1 MCFTLSYYPKG
12 SDLTCILLNQTDNVK
27 VLQNAWL
34 KEISIYI
41 LYIISYFLVPSHLL
55 TSSQVLLENTMQLIW
70 WLWPSHHFSAFI
82 AHLGIEWARRHDS
95 LQLDCKFERLA
106 PPILLAALP
115 VDALKAIRAQ
125 LPRLSY
131 SSWLGIQEGILS
143 LLPVHREHL
152 IQLRNKGL
160 G

>member
-106 PPILLAALP
+106 PPILLGIVRNILRKKKWPIFFLA
-115 VDALKAIRAQ
+115 KIFQ
-125 LPRLSY
+125 L
-131 SSWLGIQEGILS
+131 
-143 LLPVHREHL
+143 
-152 IQLRNKGL
+152 NKGKFFS
-160 G
+160 